1 MDTAACKDS
10 LQNQLAIAIINSNMF
25 HKHQRKSKKKHKNIK
40 NNLEFNEYY
49 PCATLFSHRMVIGTH
64 IADHENMKQF
74 HSTDAEFF
82 YVSYALFKKVYRVKV
97 SLKNML
103 QLFNNEL
110 TLEAT
115 KKLFNCLEQRCCA
128 GSLPFVNPGSCEM
141 TNGKVGQ
148 IIANFPDHEA
158 LMNDS

>member
-1 MDTAACKDS
+1 MSHFSVQTDFDVKQGNIEAGCSLIKNYMDTAACKDS

-97 SLKNML
+97 SLKNM
-103 QLFNNEL
+103 F
-110 TLEAT
+110 
-115 KKLFNCLEQRCCA
+115 F
-128 GSLPFVNPGSCEM
+128 
-141 TNGKVGQ
+141 
-148 IIANFPDHEA
+148 IAIQ
-158 LMNDS
+158 